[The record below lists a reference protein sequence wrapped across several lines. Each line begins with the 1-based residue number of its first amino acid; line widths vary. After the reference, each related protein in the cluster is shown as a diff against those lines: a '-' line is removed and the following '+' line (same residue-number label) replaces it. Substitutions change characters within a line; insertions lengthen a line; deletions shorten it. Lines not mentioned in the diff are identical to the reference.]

1 MTHSIFWKTPI
12 GEFPATPETPIISWL
27 WDGYLAPGKITLL
40 TSQRRTGKTTLVTGL
55 LGCLGHG
62 EPFLGRILSAGQ
74 ALIVSEDS
82 RGRWAE
88 RVRSRPVGGR
98 MLLIANPF
106 VVRRP
111 TFDEWNALIAEACQ
125 IRRDDQLD
133 LFIIDSMVRL
143 LPPGW
148 ESNTALLVEVLE
160 PLRRL
165 TAEGTSILLV
175 HRFTVEEPSVLY
187 FHRRRRNPATLVC
200 SARGSG
206 ALLDLVDISV
216 ELCRYGRSG
225 NDLHQRQ
232 IVSLSRNPG
241 TPERLAYE
249 WDPMTGKF
257 ADLGDPNAI
266 QFERNWEQVRHI
278 LKQRQSA
285 ATHRELLMDWPAGQD
300 KPAAS
305 VLYEWLN
312 RAFAENRVCREGR
325 GTSSQPW
332 RYRLK
337 NEDDE
342 YYDRG
347 EMPPLREMLRR
358 K

>member
-1 MTHSIFWKTPI
+1 MTRSIFWKTPL
-12 GEFPATPETPIISWL
+12 GEVPASPETPIVSWL

-55 LGCLGHG
+55 LRCLGHG
-62 EPFLGRILSAGQ
+62 EPFLGRALSAGQ
-74 ALIVSEDS
+74 ALIVSEGS
-82 RGRWAE
+82 RAQWAE
-88 RVRSRPVGGR
+88 RVRCRPVGGR
-98 MLLIANPF
+98 TLLIANPF

-125 IRRDDQLD
+125 IRRDGQLD
-133 LFIIDSMVRL
+133 LFIIDSMTRL
-143 LPPGW
+143 LPAGW
-148 ESNTALLVEVLE
+148 ESNAAMLVEVLE

-165 TAEGTSILLV
+165 TAEGISILLV
-175 HRFTVEEPSVLY
+175 HRLTVEEPSVLLLH
-187 FHRRRRNPATLVC
+187 HRRRDPATLAR

-232 IVSLSRNPG
+232 IVSLSRHPR
-241 TPERLAYE
+241 TPDRLAYE

-257 ADLGDPNAI
+257 TDLGDPSGI
-266 QFERNWEQVRHI
+266 QFERNWAQVRHI

-285 ATHRELLMDWPAGQD
+285 TTHRELLMDWPADQE

-312 RAFAENRVCREGR
+312 RAFAEKRVCREGR

-332 RYRLK
+332 RYRL
-337 NEDDE
+337 ECE
-342 YYDRG
+342 
-347 EMPPLREMLRR
+347 
-358 K
+358 